1 MGYLL
6 STKEILWW
14 RILASLSRLKQN
26 DTELPDMLGF
36 EAYVTYAGLLPKL
49 SDLNLKVKKQTLRFR
64 L

>member
-36 EAYVTYAGLLPKL
+36 EAYVTYAVLLPKL
-49 SDLNLKVKKQTLRFR
+49 SNLNLKVKKQTLRFR

>member
-36 EAYVTYAGLLPKL
+36 EAYVTYAVLPKL
-49 SDLNLKVKKQTLRFR
+49 SNLNLKVKKQTLRFR

>member
-1 MGYLL
+1 MDYLL

-14 RILASLSRLKQN
+14 RILASLSRLKHN

-36 EAYVTYAGLLPKL
+36 EGYVTSVVLLPKL
-49 SDLNLKVKKQTLRFR
+49 SNLNLTVKEQTLKFR